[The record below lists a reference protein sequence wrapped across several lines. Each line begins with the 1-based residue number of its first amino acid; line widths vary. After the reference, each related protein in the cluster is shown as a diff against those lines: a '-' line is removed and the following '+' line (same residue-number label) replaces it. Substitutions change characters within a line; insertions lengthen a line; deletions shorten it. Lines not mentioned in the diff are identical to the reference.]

1 MNLRIDEETAR
12 VLFAATIAWAI
23 AVAAAAAEDVFGKFD
38 AKSVAVFTVGVAL
51 YACAAYRLDR
61 EIHTFIQRLPRGVIV
76 ASALLSLGALAA
88 ASFED
93 VPALA
98 VFVAPWAAVLG
109 AAAVEKL
116 ATRPR
121 KVPAKSP
128 AATPAAT

>member
-1 MNLRIDEETAR
+1 MNLRNEETAR
-12 VLFAATIAWAI
+12 VLFAAAFAWAT

-38 AKSVAVFTVGVAL
+38 AKSVAVFTVGVAV
-51 YACAAYRLDR
+51 YAFAAYRLDR
-61 EIHTFIQRLPRGVIV
+61 EVHAFIQHLPRGVIV
-76 ASALLSLGALAA
+76 AAALLSVGALAA
-88 ASFED
+88 ASFEH

-121 KVPAKSP
+121 KVRAKSP

>member
-1 MNLRIDEETAR
+1 MKLRIDEETAR
-12 VLFAATIAWAI
+12 VLFAATIAWAT

-51 YACAAYRLDR
+51 YALAAYRLDR
-61 EIHTFIQRLPRGVIV
+61 EVHAFIQHLPRGVIV
-76 ASALLSLGALAA
+76 AAALLSVGALAGA
-88 ASFED
+88 PFEH

-98 VFVAPWAAVLG
+98 VFVAPWAAVLV

-116 ATRPR
+116 ARRPR
-121 KVPAKSP
+121 KVRAKSP